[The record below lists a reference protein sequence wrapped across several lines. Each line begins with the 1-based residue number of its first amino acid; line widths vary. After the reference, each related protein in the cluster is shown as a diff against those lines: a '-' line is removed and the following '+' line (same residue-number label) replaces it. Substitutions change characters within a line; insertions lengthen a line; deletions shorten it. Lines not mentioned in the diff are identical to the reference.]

1 MFVGYGIAGV
11 VDLYKRH
18 SVACTGMKGAGKDML
33 TANVVARRNLP
44 YASNVSYGFKHI
56 PLDFKDMCI
65 GSKWF
70 NLLHDNVA
78 KYECPFP
85 EYCDIYISDAGI
97 YLPSQ
102 YCNELNRS
110 LPDVPTFVAVQRHL
124 NNGKTHYN
132 TQNLNR
138 VWDKIREM
146 CDVYIYSEWCKVLF
160 GKLVIQSIIVYDK
173 AESCQSRVKPCRVT
187 RRGFIPDKEADAHID
202 IYRDQ
207 FYNQHGTV
215 ERRFL
220 VYINKSKYDTRH
232 FKKVF
237 GGSTDA

>member
-1 MFVGYGIAGV
+1 MFIGLGIAGV

-44 YASNVSYGFKHI
+44 YASNVSYGYKHI
-56 PLDFKDMCI
+56 PLDFTDMCI

-102 YCNELNRS
+102 YCNELNKV

-187 RRGFIPDKEADAHID
+187 RRGLIPDKEVDAHID